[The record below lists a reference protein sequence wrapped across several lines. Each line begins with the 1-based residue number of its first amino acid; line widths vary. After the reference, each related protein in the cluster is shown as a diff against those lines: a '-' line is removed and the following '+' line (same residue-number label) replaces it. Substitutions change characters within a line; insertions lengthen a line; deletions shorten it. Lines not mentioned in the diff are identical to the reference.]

1 MDGGTQIS
9 PGATLAGKL
18 RVIRM
23 IGSGGM
29 GAVYEVEHELTKH
42 RRALKLLHAEM
53 ARMPGVVARFIREA
67 SAAGRIGSRHI
78 VETFDAGQLETG
90 EPYIVMEMLKG
101 RPLDA
106 LIEKM
111 GKLDFAQAVEI
122 LKQACDGVQAAHD
135 AGIVHRDLKPENL
148 FLVEANR
155 IFVKILDFGI
165 SKFDPSR
172 TEGMNL
178 TQEGTALGTPFYMS
192 PEQVRGEPNIDPRT
206 DVYALGVV
214 LYECL
219 TGKKPFE
226 AESLPHLAVKIH
238 EGKYAMLKTI
248 RPDAPVGLESVI
260 ARAMSVDREHR
271 YPTARAL
278 KQSLEEIDLGG
289 KFTAGATLL
298 APATA
303 IDGTPKLVID
313 ESKPERPSPADAV
326 SGASM
331 EVPGVKKARGTLFA
345 ILGASVA
352 AICGVVAIWSARRA
366 GERAPIEAPV
376 VVQAAVPS
384 ASAEP
389 AAPEVLPTL
398 TPLEPLAPATA
409 APEEP
414 ARRGAARP
422 LRAPAPAQRLPS
434 RATRHGLVQRNP
446 F

>member
-1 MDGGTQIS
+1 MEGGATRVS

-18 RVIRM
+18 RVIRL
-23 IGSGGM
+23 IGAGGM

-53 ARMPGVVARFIREA
+53 VRSPGVVARFLREA

-101 RPLDA
+101 KPLDA
-106 LIEKM
+106 LIEKK
-111 GKLDFAQAVEI
+111 GRLDYAQAVEI

-148 FLVEANR
+148 FLVESNR

-192 PEQVRGEPNIDPRT
+192 PEQVRGESNLDART

-219 TGKKPFE
+219 TGKKPFD
-226 AESLPHLAVKIH
+226 ADSLPHLAVLIH
-238 EGKYAMLKTI
+238 EGKYPPLKSI

-260 ARAMSVDREHR
+260 ARAMAVDRNHR

-278 KQSLEEIDLGG
+278 GQALQEVDVAGDLAAGG
-289 KFTAGATLL
+289 TLI

-313 ESKPERPSPADAV
+313 DSKKASPSGAEAVTGALAEAGARKGRGKLLAAAVVAAALCGVLAVWISRREPTRAAVDAPVETRAPAASGSVEPAPEVVPALAPVEPLSTAAPADD
-326 SGASM
+326 
-331 EVPGVKKARGTLFA
+331 
-345 ILGASVA
+345 
-352 AICGVVAIWSARRA
+352 SARR
-366 GERAPIEAPV
+366 
-376 VVQAAVPS
+376 S
-384 ASAEP
+384 
-389 AAPEVLPTL
+389 
-398 TPLEPLAPATA
+398 
-409 APEEP
+409 P
-414 ARRGAARP
+414 ARP
-422 LRAPAPAQRLPS
+422 QHAPAQRMPS

>member
-42 RRALKLLHAEM
+42 RRALKLLHAGM
-53 ARMPGVVARFIREA
+53 ASMPGVVARFLREA

-106 LIEKM
+106 VIEKM
-111 GKLDFAQAVEI
+111 GRLDYAQAVEI

-148 FLVEANR
+148 FLVESDR
-155 IFVKILDFGI
+155 IFVKLLDFGI

-192 PEQVRGEPNIDPRT
+192 PEQIRGEANLDPRT
-206 DVYALGVV
+206 DVYALGIV

-219 TGKKPFE
+219 TGKKPF
-226 AESLPHLAVKIH
+226 
-238 EGKYAMLKTI
+238 
-248 RPDAPVGLESVI
+248 DADNHMAILVHH
-260 ARAMSVDREHR
+260 A
-271 YPTARAL
+271 
-278 KQSLEEIDLGG
+278 K
-289 KFTAGATLL
+289 
-298 APATA
+298 AP
-303 IDGTPKLVID
+303 IPRL
-313 ESKPERPSPADAV
+313 PER
-326 SGASM
+326 
-331 EVPGVKKARGTLFA
+331 
-345 ILGASVA
+345 IASVQPLIDTLMA
-352 AICGVVAIWSARRA
+352 KDVANR
-366 GERAPIEAPV
+366 P
-376 VVQAAVPS
+376 
-384 ASAEP
+384 ASAEE
-389 AAPEVLPTL
+389 AAKQIDAVLIAQSAPES
-398 TPLEPLAPATA
+398 
-409 APEEP
+409 APES
-414 ARRGAARP
+414 AA
-422 LRAPAPAQRLPS
+422 
-434 RATRHGLVQRNP
+434 
-446 F
+446 

>member
-1 MDGGTQIS
+1 MDGDGTQIS

-18 RVIRM
+18 RVIRV
-23 IGSGGM
+23 IGAGGM

-53 ARMPGVVARFIREA
+53 ARVPGVVTRFLREA

-106 LIEKM
+106 LIEKL
-111 GKLDFAQAVEI
+111 GRLDYGQAIEI

-135 AGIVHRDLKPENL
+135 AGIVHRDLKPENM
-148 FLVEANR
+148 FLVESNR

-192 PEQVRGEPNIDPRT
+192 PEQVRGEANIDART

-219 TGKKPFE
+219 TGKKPFD
-226 AESLPHLAVKIH
+226 AESLPHLAVLIH
-238 EGKYAMLKTI
+238 EGKYAPLKSI
-248 RPDAPVGLESVI
+248 RPDAPVGLEAVI
-260 ARAMSVDREHR
+260 ARAMAVDRNHR
-271 YPTARAL
+271 YPSARAL
-278 KQSLEEIDLGG
+278 KQSLEEIDVAG
-289 KFTAGATLL
+289 KLAAGATLL

-313 ESKPERPSPADAV
+313 ESKPGSRREIDGVAGATGGAGGKKRRGVLFAVLGAAVAAASALIAV
-326 SGASM
+326 SGLRHGDRQATV
-331 EVPGVKKARGTLFA
+331 ETPVEIPT
-345 ILGASVA
+345 
-352 AICGVVAIWSARRA
+352 SA
-366 GERAPIEAPV
+366 
-376 VVQAAVPS
+376 PS

-389 AAPEVLPTL
+389 PAPEVVPALA
-398 TPLEPLAPATA
+398 PLEAPPAP
-409 APEEP
+409 APEEAS
-414 ARRGAARP
+414 ARRGSAPGAARP
-422 LRAPAPAQRLPS
+422 PLTRMPS

>member
-1 MDGGTQIS
+1 
-9 PGATLAGKL
+9 
-18 RVIRM
+18 M

-42 RRALKLLHAEM
+42 RRALKLLHAGM
-53 ARMPGVVARFIREA
+53 ASMPGVVARFLREA

-78 VETFDAGQLETG
+78 VETFDAGQLDTG

-111 GKLDFAQAVEI
+111 GKLDYAQAVEI

-148 FLVEANR
+148 FLVESNR

-192 PEQVRGEPNIDPRT
+192 PEQVRGEANLDPRT

-226 AESLPHLAVKIH
+226 AETLPHLAVKIH

-278 KQSLEEIDLGG
+278 RQSLEEIDLGG

-313 ESKPERPSPADAV
+313 ESKPEPPSRADAV
-326 SGASM
+326 SGASVEM
-331 EVPGVKKARGTLFA
+331 TGKRSRGKLFA
-345 ILGASVA
+345 ILAAALA
-352 AICGVVAIWSARRA
+352 AICGVAALWSARRDA
-366 GERAPIEAPV
+366 GRAAIEARV
-376 VVQAAVPS
+376 VVKTAAPS

-398 TPLEPLAPATA
+398 VPLEPLAPATT

-414 ARRGAARP
+414 PR
-422 LRAPAPAQRLPS
+422 RAPARAQHAAPAQRAPS

>member
-1 MDGGTQIS
+1 MDSGATQIS

-53 ARMPGVVARFIREA
+53 ARNPGVVTRFLREA

-101 RPLDA
+101 RPLDSV
-106 LIEKM
+106 IEKM
-111 GKLDFAQAVEI
+111 GRLDYAQAIEI

-148 FLVEANR
+148 FLVESNR

-192 PEQVRGEPNIDPRT
+192 PEQVRGEATIDPRT
-206 DVYALGVV
+206 DVYALGIV

-219 TGKKPFE
+219 TGKKPFV
-226 AESLPHLAVKIH
+226 ADSLPHLAVLIH
-238 EGKYAMLKTI
+238 EGKYAPLKSI
-248 RPDAPVGLESVI
+248 RSDAPIGLESVI
-260 ARAMSVDREHR
+260 ARAMSVDRNHR

-278 KQSLEEIDLGG
+278 RQSLEEIDLGG
-289 KFTAGATLL
+289 KLAAGATLL

-303 IDGTPKLVID
+303 IDAEAVTGAVV
-313 ESKPERPSPADAV
+313 PEGKKKRR
-326 SGASM
+326 GA
-331 EVPGVKKARGTLFA
+331 LFA
-345 ILGASVA
+345 VVA
-352 AICGVVAIWSARRA
+352 AAIAALCGVVALWSSRRESRRETA
-366 GERAPIEAPV
+366 DVPVEAPTS
-376 VVQAAVPS
+376 APS
-384 ASAEP
+384 VSSEP
-389 AAPEVLPTL
+389 TAPEVVPAL
-398 TPLEPLAPATA
+398 TPLEPLAPAAPPDDTA
-409 APEEP
+409 HRGP
-414 ARRGAARP
+414 ARP
-422 LRAPAPAQRLPS
+422 SHAPVQRVPS

>member
-23 IGSGGM
+23 IGAGGM

-53 ARMPGVVARFIREA
+53 ARMPGVVARFLREA

-111 GKLDFAQAVEI
+111 GKLDYAQAIEI

-148 FLVEANR
+148 FLVESNR

-192 PEQVRGEPNIDPRT
+192 PEQVRGEANLDPRT

-226 AESLPHLAVKIH
+226 AETLPHLAVKIH

-248 RPDAPVGLESVI
+248 RPDAPVGLESII
-260 ARAMSVDREHR
+260 ARALSVDREHR

-313 ESKPERPSPADAV
+313 ESKSASRSSADAV
-326 SGASM
+326 SGASL
-331 EVPGVKKARGTLFA
+331 EVTAKKGRGKLFA
-345 ILGASVA
+345 ILAAAVA
-352 AICGVVAIWSARRA
+352 AICGVAAAWSARRDA
-366 GERAPIEAPV
+366 RRAEIEAPV
-376 VVQAAVPS
+376 VVQTTVPS

-398 TPLEPLAPATA
+398 VPLEPLAPATA
-409 APEEP
+409 ATEEAP
-414 ARRGAARP
+414 RRAPVRAP
-422 LRAPAPAQRLPS
+422 HAPAPRPPS

>member
-1 MDGGTQIS
+1 MESGATQIS
-9 PGATLAGKL
+9 AGATVAGKL
-18 RVIRM
+18 RVIRV
-23 IGSGGM
+23 IGAGGM
-29 GAVYEVEHELTKH
+29 GAVYEVEHEITKH

-53 ARMPGVVARFIREA
+53 ARMPGVVARFLREA

-106 LIEKM
+106 MIEKL
-111 GKLDFAQAVEI
+111 GRLDYGQAIEI

-148 FLVEANR
+148 FLVESNR

-192 PEQVRGEPNIDPRT
+192 PEQVRGEANLDART

-219 TGKKPFE
+219 TGKKPFD
-226 AESLPHLAVKIH
+226 ADSLPHLAVLIH
-238 EGKYAMLKTI
+238 EGKYTPLKSI
-248 RPDAPVGLESVI
+248 RPDAPVGLEAVI
-260 ARAMSVDREHR
+260 ARAMSIDRNHR
-271 YPTARAL
+271 YASARAL
-278 KQSLEEIDLGG
+278 KQSLEEIDVSG
-289 KFTAGATLL
+289 KLTSGATLL

-313 ESKPERPSPADAV
+313 ESKVERRLPAVAV
-326 SGASM
+326 TAGA
-331 EVPGVKKARGTLFA
+331 EPGGKRRRSAL
-345 ILGASVA
+345 
-352 AICGVVAIWSARRA
+352 VAIGVTMLVAVAGAVALWSARR
-366 GERAPIEAPV
+366 EARGRT
-376 VVQAAVPS
+376 AAETSVETQLSAPS
-384 ASAEP
+384 ASVDQP
-389 AAPEVLPTL
+389 APEVVPTL
-398 TPLEPLAPATA
+398 APLEPLATA
-409 APEEP
+409 APDDS
-414 ARRGAARP
+414 AHRGPGRP
-422 LRAPAPAQRLPS
+422 SRAPAQRLPS

>member
-1 MDGGTQIS
+1 MDGGATQIS

-53 ARMPGVVARFIREA
+53 ARIPGVVTRFLREA

-111 GKLDFAQAVEI
+111 GRLDYAQAIEI

-135 AGIVHRDLKPENL
+135 AGIVHRDLKPENM
-148 FLVEANR
+148 FLVESTR

-192 PEQVRGEPNIDPRT
+192 PEQVRGEANLDVRT

-219 TGKKPFE
+219 TGKKPFD
-226 AESLPHLAVKIH
+226 ADSLPHLAVLIH
-238 EGKYAMLKTI
+238 EGKYAPLKSH
-248 RPDAPVGLESVI
+248 RPDAPVGLEAVI
-260 ARAMSVDREHR
+260 ARAMAVDRNHR

-278 KQSLEEIDLGG
+278 KQSLEEIDVAAKLA
-289 KFTAGATLL
+289 AGATLL

-313 ESKPERPSPADAV
+313 DSEPEPRSRADAV
-326 SGASM
+326 SGVSEASRS
-331 EVPGVKKARGTLFA
+331 KRRGAFFA
-345 ILGASVA
+345 VLAATIAALCAVA
-352 AICGVVAIWSARRA
+352 AVWSSRREGRRETIETPVEVATS
-366 GERAPIEAPV
+366 
-376 VVQAAVPS
+376 VPS

-389 AAPEVLPTL
+389 PAPEVVPA
-398 TPLEPLAPATA
+398 LAPLDPPHPEGE
-409 APEEP
+409 PEEP
-414 ARRGAARP
+414 AVRRAGPARP
-422 LRAPAPAQRLPS
+422 APRPAQQRMPS

>member
-1 MDGGTQIS
+1 
-9 PGATLAGKL
+9 
-18 RVIRM
+18 
-23 IGSGGM
+23 M
-29 GAVYEVEHELTKH
+29 GAVYEIEHELTKH
-42 RRALKLLHAEM
+42 RRALKLLHRSM
-53 ARMPGVVARFIREA
+53 AAVPSVVERFLREA
-67 SAAGRIGSRHI
+67 SAAGRVGNPHI

-106 LIEKM
+106 MIEKL
-111 GKLDFAQAVEI
+111 GRLDYGQAIEI

-148 FLVEANR
+148 FLVESNR

-192 PEQVRGEPNIDPRT
+192 PEQVRGEANLDART

-219 TGKKPFE
+219 TGKKPFD
-226 AESLPHLAVKIH
+226 ADSLPHLAVLIH
-238 EGKYAMLKTI
+238 EGKYTPLKSI
-248 RPDAPVGLESVI
+248 RPDAPVGLEAVI
-260 ARAMSVDREHR
+260 ARAMSIDRNHR
-271 YPTARAL
+271 YASARAL
-278 KQSLEEIDLGG
+278 KQSLEEIDVSG
-289 KFTAGATLL
+289 KLTSGATLL

-313 ESKPERPSPADAV
+313 ESKVERRLPAVAV
-326 SGASM
+326 TAGA
-331 EVPGVKKARGTLFA
+331 EPGGKRRRSAL
-345 ILGASVA
+345 
-352 AICGVVAIWSARRA
+352 VAIGVTMLVAVAGAVALWSARR
-366 GERAPIEAPV
+366 EARGRT
-376 VVQAAVPS
+376 AAETSVETQLSAPS
-384 ASAEP
+384 ASVDQP
-389 AAPEVLPTL
+389 APEVVPTL
-398 TPLEPLAPATA
+398 APLEPLATA
-409 APEEP
+409 APDDS
-414 ARRGAARP
+414 AHRGPGRP
-422 LRAPAPAQRLPS
+422 SRAPAQRLPS